1 MINKD
6 ILRDYYKGYG
16 IDEDVFDFG
25 EKILDELKERFDNI
39 DRVSEINHLRVMDAF
54 RKNRVD
60 TECFNLATG
69 YGYDDIGRDKLE
81 QVYADLFHGE
91 DALVR
96 PQITC
101 GTHALALA

>member
-39 DRVSEINHLRVMDAF
+39 DRVAEINHLRVMDAF
-54 RKNRVD
+54 RKKASAPYLKF
-60 TECFNLATG
+60 FNW
-69 YGYDDIGRDKLE
+69 KLPE
-81 QVYADLFHGE
+81 
-91 DALVR
+91 
-96 PQITC
+96 
-101 GTHALALA
+101 